1 MKPPGLVLV
10 PGKPPVN
17 PVVVPIVEDPV
28 FGNMGCT
35 CPVGVGRIT
44 APVEVE
50 PVVVDPGPKD
60 PVLLDAPVVVE
71 LDDDVVPVVGVMI
84 VVVPEVTPA
93 VVDEPPLDVA
103 SGQVHGQNQAAWF
116 G

>member
-50 PVVVDPGPKD
+50 LVVDPGPKD
-60 PVLLDAPVVVE
+60 PVLLDVPVVE
-71 LDDDVVPVVGVMI
+71 LDDDVVPVGVMI

-93 VVDEPPLDVA
+93 VVDELPLDVA
-103 SGQVHGQNQAAWF
+103 SGQVHGQNQAA
-116 G
+116 

>member
-10 PGKPPVN
+10 PGKPPEN

-60 PVLLDAPVVVE
+60 PVLVDVPVVE

>member
-1 MKPPGLVLV
+1 MKPPGLVFV

-17 PVVVPIVEDPV
+17 PVVVPIVED
-28 FGNMGCT
+28 
-35 CPVGVGRIT
+35 PVGVGRIT

-60 PVLLDAPVVVE
+60 PVLLDVPVVE

-84 VVVPEVTPA
+84 VVVPEVT
-93 VVDEPPLDVA
+93 VDEPPLDVA

-116 G
+116 FG